1 MIARLWSNKEG
12 GQSQLTAVLKRCQ
25 TLRNEM
31 NHFVTNLQYYIM
43 FEVLEYSW
51 SNFLEEMEEAHDLDE
66 LIAAHDKY
74 LGSILEKALLG
85 ERSQLLCKTLF
96 SLFDLILR
104 FRGLADRLYEN
115 AREVQTRYSKFFSPQ
130 V

>member
-1 MIARLWSNKEG
+1 
-12 GQSQLTAVLKRCQ
+12 
-25 TLRNEM
+25 M

-51 SNFLEEMEEAHDLDE
+51 ANFLEEMEDAQDLDHLIKAHDN
-66 LIAAHDKY
+66 Y
-74 LGSILEKALLG
+74 LVSIIEKALLG
-85 ERSQLLCKTLF
+85 ERSKLLCKTLF

-115 AREVQTRYSKFFSPQ
+115 IRAVQSRQEKSK
-130 V
+130 